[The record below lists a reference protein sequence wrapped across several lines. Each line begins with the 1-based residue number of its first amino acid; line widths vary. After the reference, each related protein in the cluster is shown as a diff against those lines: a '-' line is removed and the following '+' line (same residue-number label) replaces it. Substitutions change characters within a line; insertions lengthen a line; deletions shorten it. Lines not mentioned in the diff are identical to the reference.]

1 MCRIN
6 EFNILGNATET
17 TEEREGEKKGR
28 TEHDKTSIEQIIFC
42 LLVQKYLY
50 VTVKRKQS
58 DVISLIM
65 MTENEDETL
74 KRDE

>member
-6 EFNILGNATET
+6 EFNILGIATET
-17 TEEREGEKKGR
+17 TEEREKKGR

-42 LLVQKYLY
+42 LLAQKYLY